1 MEAPFCALSTYLH
14 SWYQSTAYQR
24 DTYEGQDML
33 AQLPILRRMPNQKE
47 PTTVFGAR
55 LLAARRARGMTQT
68 QLADA
73 IGNTQKVISYYEAT
87 GGNPS
92 AEIIMKLTKT
102 LGVTADDLLG
112 LSNTTDAPGPESTDE
127 RRVWRRFRQLM
138 QLPEKDRRAVL
149 RMLDSLTKAQPANAK
164 QG

>member
-1 MEAPFCALSTYLH
+1 MST
-14 SWYQSTAYQR
+14 Q
-24 DTYEGQDML
+24 L
-33 AQLPILRRMPNQKE
+33 AILERMFNQKE
-47 PTTVFGAR
+47 PTTIFGTR
-55 LLAARRARGMTQT
+55 LLAARRARSMTQT
-68 QLADA
+68 QLAEA
-73 IGNTQKVISYYEAT
+73 IGSTQKAISYYEAT

-92 AEIIMKLTKT
+92 AEVITKIAKA
-102 LGVTADDLLG
+102 LGTSSDDLLG
-112 LSNTTDAPGPESTDE
+112 LSNTADGLEPDGSDE